1 MSPSAVEGNGVV
13 DVKTTLKPNVG
24 VYTNPNH
31 DLWVAPAEPSA
42 EAVKSGSD
50 LKQGEVSVAI
60 RSTGICGHLKV
71 GDRVAV
77 EPNIPCGTCEP
88 CLTGRYNGCET
99 VQFLSTPPV
108 PGMLRRYINHPAVW
122 CHKIGNMSY
131 ENGALLEP
139 LSVALAGMQR
149 AEVRLGDPVLICGA
163 GPIGL
168 ITLQCCAAAGAS
180 PIVITD
186 ISESRLAFAKELC
199 PRVITH
205 KVERL
210 SAEDSA
216 KAIVKSFGG
225 VEPTVAMECTGVESS
240 IAAAVWSV
248 KFGGKVFIIGVG
260 KNEINIP
267 FMRASVREVD
277 IQLQYRYCNTWPRAI
292 RLVENNV
299 VDLSKLVTHK
309 FKLEDAI
316 KAFETSA
323 DPKTGAIKLRLHQLT
338 TRSRSFHPEELRIRI
353 YEASRTLFT
362 VLTAAMSSL
371 ARPMLR
377 SPALR
382 VAARRFES
390 TTAQKAAENAK
401 QAATRAQ
408 EGLSRVTSTAG
419 PAIAGYAKG
428 VASTLGKV
436 GGRTGKIIGFVERQV
451 PFVVYYSKVGLELGK
466 FVFHNQKMSP
476 PNMATFQTTYQN
488 LIKSIQNRT
497 IIQSSQNLVQ
507 QVRNIGPAQ
516 LAAGGVVA
524 AEVLGFF
531 TVGEMIG
538 RFKLVGYR
546 GEVSSHH

>member
-1 MSPSAVEGNGVV
+1 
-13 DVKTTLKPNVG
+13 
-24 VYTNPNH
+24 
-31 DLWVAPAEPSA
+31 
-42 EAVKSGSD
+42 
-50 LKQGEVSVAI
+50 
-60 RSTGICGHLKV
+60 
-71 GDRVAV
+71 
-77 EPNIPCGTCEP
+77 
-88 CLTGRYNGCET
+88 
-99 VQFLSTPPV
+99 
-108 PGMLRRYINHPAVW
+108 
-122 CHKIGNMSY
+122 
-131 ENGALLEP
+131 
-139 LSVALAGMQR
+139 
-149 AEVRLGDPVLICGA
+149 
-163 GPIGL
+163 
-168 ITLQCCAAAGAS
+168 
-180 PIVITD
+180 
-186 ISESRLAFAKELC
+186 
-199 PRVITH
+199 
-205 KVERL
+205 
-210 SAEDSA
+210 
-216 KAIVKSFGG
+216 
-225 VEPTVAMECTGVESS
+225 
-240 IAAAVWSV
+240 
-248 KFGGKVFIIGVG
+248 
-260 KNEINIP
+260 
-267 FMRASVREVD
+267 
-277 IQLQYRYCNTWPRAI
+277 
-292 RLVENNV
+292 
-299 VDLSKLVTHK
+299 
-309 FKLEDAI
+309 
-316 KAFETSA
+316 
-323 DPKTGAIKLRLHQLT
+323 
-338 TRSRSFHPEELRIRI
+338 
-353 YEASRTLFT
+353 
-362 VLTAAMSSL
+362 MSSL